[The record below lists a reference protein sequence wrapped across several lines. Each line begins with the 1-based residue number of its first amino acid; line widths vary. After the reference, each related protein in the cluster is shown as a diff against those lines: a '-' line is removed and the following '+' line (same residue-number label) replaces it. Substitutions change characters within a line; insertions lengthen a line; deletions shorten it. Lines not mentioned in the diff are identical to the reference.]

1 MNRALPPPPRIDG
14 ALAIQWLPTTLA
26 RLLTAVG
33 PRGSA
38 PIMIGRLALV
48 SLLLTLLCA
57 CKPRSNAPD
66 AGASST
72 PPSSD
77 AVLSGD
83 ALEPDDDGGF
93 IANGDSAMTADA
105 EIEEPFTPPT
115 EIVARGTWVPVRRAP
130 RRDAPLAGY
139 LRAGTI
145 VRVRGTRVSRETCPV
160 RRELRREGG
169 WYELEAGG
177 YVCVGGALAAPWND
191 GNRELR
197 PTQPDMDAGMPYR
210 YAIVYGRTAM
220 FRAIPTRDEL
230 RDNRGWRFDFERRD
244 GGPASSESSSRRR
257 RSGEDDDDDRPRR
270 PQLGDL
276 RGERGSIVIRRLMTG
291 MYVALDRL
299 IRDRESDGVYWRTQS
314 GGIVPAGPL
323 SIWGRWSDFRGTVM
337 GANAHLPYAFMN
349 SLSGF
354 LYRVVRD
361 GRSVELARRV
371 ARHQGIQLAAN
382 SEPLVIGENRYW
394 RTEADP
400 NLAVKEANVG
410 LAIQRPRPS
419 WIGANERW
427 IDIDLQQQVL
437 TAFEGE
443 TAAFATLVST
453 GRRNNN
459 ENEHF
464 NTPTGQYRIYAKHV
478 TTTMDGDTAGDNP
491 YSIEDV
497 PWVMYFFESYAIHGA
512 FWHGQWGWRMSHG
525 CVNMSPEDAR
535 WMFNWASPQLPEG
548 WHGIFSGETE
558 TGSPVIIHMGDRPPP
573 PYRPRRR
580 RDNDEY

>member
-1 MNRALPPPPRIDG
+1 MTSRFSFALI
-14 ALAIQWLPTTLA
+14 L
-26 RLLTAVG
+26 
-33 PRGSA
+33 
-38 PIMIGRLALV
+38 LAL
-48 SLLLTLLCA
+48 LAA
-57 CKPRSNAPD
+57 CGQRSTAPD
-66 AGASST
+66 ARAIT
-72 PPSSD
+72 PPPASD
-77 AVLSGD
+77 ADQPD
-83 ALEPDDDGGF
+83 ATLGAATD
-93 IANGDSAMTADA
+93 TADA
-105 EIEEPFTPPT
+105 ARVAADAGSATDAEPEEPFTPPT
-115 EIVARGTWVPVRRAP
+115 QIVARGTWVPVRKSP

-177 YVCVGGALAAPWND
+177 YVCVGGAIAAPWDEN
-191 GNRELR
+191 NRELR
-197 PTQPDMDAGMPYR
+197 PTQPDLDAGMPYR
-210 YAIVYGRTAM
+210 YAIVYGRTAV
-220 FRAIPTRDEL
+220 FRAIPTHDEI

-244 GGPASSESSSRRR
+244 GGAGEQPRRR
-257 RSGEDDDDDRPRR
+257 RSGEDEDDERPRR

-276 RGERGSIVIRRLMTG
+276 RGERGSIVVRRLMTG
-291 MYVALDRL
+291 MYVALDRV
-299 IRDRESDGVYWRTQS
+299 IRDRESDGVYWRIQS

-323 SIWGRWSDFRGTVM
+323 SIWGRYSDYRGTVM
-337 GANAHLPYAFMN
+337 NGTTTHLPYAFMN

-354 LYRVVRD
+354 LYRVVRN
-361 GRSVELARRV
+361 GRGVELARRIP
-371 ARHQGIQLAAN
+371 RHQGIQLAAN
-382 SEPLVIGENRYW
+382 SEPIVVGENRYW

-410 LAIQRPRPS
+410 LAVQRPRPS
-419 WIGANERW
+419 WVRADERW
-427 IDIDLQQQVL
+427 IDIDLAQQVL
-437 TAFEGE
+437 VAFDGE

-464 NTPTGQYRIYAKHV
+464 NTPTGQYRVYSKHV

-535 WMFNWASPQLPEG
+535 WIFNWASPQLPEG
-548 WHGIFSGETE
+548 WHGIFTGDAEN
-558 TGSPVIIHMGDRPPP
+558 GSPVIVHMGDRPPP
-573 PYRPRRR
+573 AYRPRRR